1 MDIESLIKK
10 LTLEEKVLLVSGEN
24 FWTTVALPSIGLR
37 KMTVSDGP
45 SGVRGPLWDE
55 RSPSLSLPS
64 ASSISS
70 TWNVETLKK
79 VGKLMAFEA
88 RRKGVDVV
96 LGPTI
101 NLHRSPLGGR
111 HFESFSED
119 PLLSGKLAG
128 AFAASIQEEGVGA
141 TLKHYIAND
150 SENERFTLNVNISDE
165 ALHEIY
171 LRPFEIAIHEANP
184 WLVMCSY
191 NSVRGVTMSENEL
204 LLEPLK
210 GSWAWDGVVISDWT
224 AVRSVIGAGA
234 GGTDLEMPGRPSSF
248 WGENL
253 LEAVKNGD
261 VQEFA
266 IDRKVERILRLANR
280 VGALESEPIK
290 NIHFEQEEIDATA
303 RAISAEGTVLVKNN
317 DVLPLAPGVKIGV
330 FGSHAQFGREQ
341 GGGSAT
347 VVPSRVC
354 SPLEGLLENAP
365 EGTSVEY
372 EYGVESDDSLVFFDD
387 RNTQVPGSSESGL
400 KLEIFGED
408 NELIL
413 SEVRKSG
420 RLILMDPPVALR
432 THRVTYTTIFTP
444 DQSGNYRIGAATVGD
459 VEYQV
464 MDEPSVVANIQL
476 LSGDFAEYVL
486 NPPEHKSEF
495 YLKANEPVHL
505 KLSFFPK
512 KLEIPGLS
520 LGFGYRLPVKSHAD
534 ALEASAKLAKA
545 SDVSIV
551 FVGTN
556 SMIESEGWDRQNLKL
571 PDGQDELVATVA
583 ASSKKTIV
591 VINAGSPVEMPW
603 FNDVDAVLISWFP
616 GQQMGNAIADV
627 LYGSVEPGGHLP
639 TTWPVAMADLP
650 VWETNPIG
658 GELEYSEGI
667 YIGYRAW
674 HKNGK
679 RPLLPFGFGMGYTT
693 FDSQII
699 ALDKKHVVVCVT
711 NIGTRTGSHLVQ
723 IYGTPPDSGIED
735 RRLLGFGKISV
746 EVGKSVEVSV
756 NFIENSFSH
765 WKGGWQL
772 IPGRWV
778 ITLAEHSFD
787 KGKSVE
793 IEL

>member
-1 MDIESLIKK
+1 L
-10 LTLEEKVLLVSGEN
+10 
-24 FWTTVALPSIGLR
+24 
-37 KMTVSDGP
+37 
-45 SGVRGPLWDE
+45 
-55 RSPSLSLPS
+55 
-64 ASSISS
+64 
-70 TWNVETLKK
+70 
-79 VGKLMAFEA
+79 
-88 RRKGVDVV
+88 
-96 LGPTI
+96 
-101 NLHRSPLGGR
+101 
-111 HFESFSED
+111 
-119 PLLSGKLAG
+119 
-128 AFAASIQEEGVGA
+128 AASFVNSIQAEGVGA
-141 TLKHYIAND
+141 TLKHYVAND

-171 LRPFEIAIHEANP
+171 LKPFEIAIHEANP

-204 LLEPLK
+204 LIEPLK
-210 GSWAWDGVVISDWT
+210 GSWGWDGVVISDWT

-234 GGTDLEMPGRPSSF
+234 GGTDLEMPGGPSSF
-248 WGENL
+248 WGTNL
-253 LEAVKNGD
+253 LDAVKSGD
-261 VQEFA
+261 ILERD
-266 IDRKVERILRLANR
+266 IDRKVERILRLAER
-280 VGALESEPIK
+280 VGALGNNPIPSLQ
-290 NIHFEQEEIDATA
+290 FGQEEIDATA

-317 DVLPLAPGVKIGV
+317 DVLPLAPGIKIGV

-347 VVPSRVC
+347 VVPSRVH

-365 EGTSVEY
+365 EGTSINY

-387 RNTQVPGSSESGL
+387 RNTQVPGSNESGL

-420 RLILMDPPVALR
+420 RLILMEPSIALR
-432 THRVTYTTIFTP
+432 TQRVTYTTIFTP
-444 DQSGNYRIGAATVGD
+444 HLSGNYRIGAATVGD

-464 MDEPSVVANIQL
+464 MDQPSVLANIQL

-495 YLKANEPVHL
+495 YLEANEPVHL

-512 KLEIPGLS
+512 NLEIPGLS

-534 ALEASAKLAKA
+534 ALTASAKLAEA

-571 PDGQDELVATVA
+571 PEGQDELVKTVA
-583 ASSKKTIV
+583 SSSKKTIV

-603 FNDVDAVLISWFP
+603 FPQVDAVLISWFP

-627 LYGSVEPGGHLP
+627 LYGSIEPGGHLP
-639 TTWPVAMADLP
+639 TTWPIAMADLP
-650 VWETNPIG
+650 VWDTNPID
-658 GELEYSEGI
+658 GELEYGEGI

-674 HKNGK
+674 HKH
-679 RPLLPFGFGMGYTT
+679 RRQPLLPFGYGLGYST
-693 FDSQII
+693 FHTQFVGI
-699 ALDKKHVVVCVT
+699 DKEHVVVEAKNVG
-711 NIGTRTGSHLVQ
+711 NRTGSHLVQ

-735 RRLLGFGKISV
+735 RRLIGFGKVLV
-746 EVGKSVEVSV
+746 EVGNSSQISIDFPES
-756 NFIENSFSH
+756 SFSH
-765 WKGGWQL
+765 WEDGWVS
-772 IPGRWV
+772 IHGRWL
-778 ITLAEHSFD
+778 ITIAEHSFD
-787 KGKSVE
+787 SGKSVE
-793 IEL
+793 IEV